1 MLQKE
6 QIEAIVESNIDPSK
20 HFIVDISVSAANKIN
35 VEIDGFKG
43 LSIDDCVA
51 LSRKIE
57 KSIDHETEDFEL
69 EVSSPGLTQ
78 PFKVLQQY
86 KKYIGKDVEVLFNNG
101 VKTNAR
107 LLAVAENGIDIEEEK
122 IIKPEGSKKKE
133 KILEKKF
140 VEFESLKSTKLIISF
155 K

>member
-1 MLQKE
+1 MIHKE
-6 QIEAIVESNIDPSK
+6 QILKIVENNIDASK
-20 HFIVDISVSAANKIN
+20 QFVVDVTVSVANKIN
-35 VEIDGFKG
+35 VTIDGYKG

-57 KSIDHETEDFEL
+57 KGLNRETEDFEL

-86 KKYIGKDVEVLFNNG
+86 KKNIGKEVEVILNNG
-101 VKTNAR
+101 AKTNSM
-107 LLAVAENGIDIEEEK
+107 LLNVAENGVDLEEEK
-122 IIKPEGSKKKE
+122 IIKPEGSKKKQ
-133 KILEKKF
+133 KITEKKF
-140 VEFESLKSTKLIISF
+140 VEFESIKSTKLIISF

>member
-1 MLQKE
+1 MIHKE
-6 QIEAIVESNIDPSK
+6 QILKIVENNIDASK
-20 HFIVDISVSAANKIN
+20 QFVVDVTVSAANKIN
-35 VEIDGFKG
+35 VMIDGYKG

-57 KSIDHETEDFEL
+57 KGLDRETEDFEL

-86 KKYIGKDVEVLFNNG
+86 KKNIGKEVEVLFNNG
-101 VKTNAR
+101 AKTNAK
-107 LLAVAENGIDIEEEK
+107 LLNVAENGIDLEEEK
-122 IIKPEGSKKKE
+122 IIKPEGSKKKQ
-133 KILEKKF
+133 KIIEKKF
-140 VEFESLKSTKLIISF
+140 VEFESIKSTKLIISF